1 MRIENN
7 RIRIRDFTKADLPL
21 MLKWLTDDR
30 LLADGESL
38 VLIFKILILRN
49 SIVRSKCTSQGTKI
63 KKY

>member
-7 RIRIRDFTKADLPL
+7 QIRIRDFTRKDLPL

-30 LLADGESL
+30 VLADGESL

-49 SIVRSKCTSQGTKI
+49 SIVRSKCASQGTKI